1 MHARFNPCLPVN
13 MKTIGSAR
21 IWQLSFERFVQEVNL
36 GFVDGGFLLRS
47 MMTLLSGAGNDDEHA
62 MKIRLIYVFQMM
74 IMMMTTPCQSLR
86 M

>member
-1 MHARFNPCLPVN
+1 MNARFNPRLPVN
-13 MKTIGSAR
+13 MKTIGLAR

-62 MKIRLIYVFQMM
+62 MKIRLLYVFQMM
-74 IMMMTTPCQSLR
+74 IMNMTTVMIATS
-86 M
+86 